1 MNFDKLTL
9 NNECEMNL
17 GDDVWDFSHIPNSS
31 FLFRDNT
38 DPMYQVQ
45 AVVDSGGNLDDY
57 HWEKKLWN
65 VHGHYMGSV
74 LVLNKED

>member
-1 MNFDKLTL
+1 MKPVKLTL
-9 NNECEMNL
+9 NDKREVSLANNVL
-17 GDDVWDFSHIPNSS
+17 DFARISNSS

-38 DPMYQVQ
+38 DPVYQVQ

-65 VHGHYMGSV
+65 VHGHYMGSA